1 MRLAA
6 IESISDA
13 YAFALRNMQSAL
25 RADEHMLLI
34 GTCIGALGTTSLRR
48 HSDVLKKIPRRDDQ
62 QDENQQT
69 TQTRNSIEEAGG
81 QRISTPMMQDK
92 RNRDQRIEELWRKAI
107 EPGPWGCKP

>member
-13 YAFALRNMQSAL
+13 YAFALRNMQSAIP
-25 RADEHMLLI
+25 AGEHLLLSGNCIVTI
-34 GTCIGALGTTSLRR
+34 GTTPLRR
-48 HSDVLKKIPRRDDQ
+48 PGDVLKEIPRRDHQ

-92 RNRDQRIEELWRKAI
+92 RNRDQRIEEPWRKAI